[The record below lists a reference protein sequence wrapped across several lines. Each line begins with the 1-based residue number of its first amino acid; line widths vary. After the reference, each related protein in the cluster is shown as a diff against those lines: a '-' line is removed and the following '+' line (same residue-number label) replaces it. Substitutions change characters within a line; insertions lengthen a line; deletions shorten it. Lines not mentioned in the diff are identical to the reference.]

1 MCVLIFLL
9 SFDCIC
15 LKERAFFLFF
25 VAVYVFGSNRSLL
38 YYFTRGYYC
47 CLLMVYGDL
56 LHVLFV
62 AICDVA
68 Q

>member
-1 MCVLIFLL
+1 M
-9 SFDCIC
+9 
-15 LKERAFFLFF
+15 
-25 VAVYVFGSNRSLL
+25 YVFGSDRSSVVSFYTRVLL
-38 YYFTRGYYC
+38 LFVNG
-47 CLLMVYGDL
+47 VYGDL